1 MWVILTNMPLGAL
14 NVPLQLDQGFFG
26 SWPRRTE
33 SDEIFVSNFKS
44 IQVHAFYRQRV
55 VPEVIKG
62 LDHLERMVSMELGK
76 EALEPGK

>member
-1 MWVILTNMPLGAL
+1 MPLCAL

-44 IQVHAFYRQRV
+44 IQVHAFYRSHQGLGPFGENGIHGAWERSSGAW
-55 VPEVIKG
+55 EISRKG
-62 LDHLERMVSMELGK
+62 M
-76 EALEPGK
+76 